1 MPAIDRGMVLVAE
14 GGNGDIALLRLSLS
28 SALAFDSVRPVLLA
42 QLGWLLLSLVRHLS
56 CLDVGLFSIGIALL
70 RRRHDRG
77 IHDLPTHR
85 QITGLGEVLVKRANR
100 FFTARPA

>member
-42 QLGWLLLSLVRHLS
+42 QLGWLLRGNQRESAH
-56 CLDVGLFSIGIALL
+56 CIA
-70 RRRHDRG
+70 
-77 IHDLPTHR
+77 
-85 QITGLGEVLVKRANR
+85 
-100 FFTARPA
+100 